1 MNVASLREDSPA
13 ISLHD
18 LRKVYQVTER
28 ESGVKAA
35 LISIFNRKIKDIV
48 SVDDLSFDV
57 ASGEIVG
64 FLGPN
69 GAGKTTTIKMLAGL
83 LHPSGGAVHVLGQ
96 VPWKRKR
103 ELLRQITLIMGQ
115 RNQLQWDLPSMDSYE
130 FLRAIYE
137 IPYDSYKKTLNELTE
152 MLEIGAILNK
162 PVRNLSLGER
172 MKCEIAGAL
181 LHRPSVVFLDEP
193 SIGLDVAVQHR
204 LRNFIAEYNRLYGAT
219 VLLTS
224 HYVPDVEVL
233 CKRVIFINQGKMVY
247 DGQLSKIADRILPYR
262 TVVLQLSGGQS
273 PPNLE
278 SYGKVLENVDGR
290 VKLEVAKA
298 QTASVTSRL
307 LADLPV
313 NDLSVVDPPI
323 EEVIR
328 YMFNIHEDE
337 SAELSVKEAAV

>member
-1 MNVASLREDSPA
+1 MNVMPLQETPPA
-13 ISLHD
+13 ISLD
-18 LRKVYQVTER
+18 NLRKVYQVAER
-28 ESGVKAA
+28 ETGVKAA
-35 LISIFNRKIKDIV
+35 LISVFNRKTKDVV
-48 SVDDLSFDV
+48 SVDDLSFNV
-57 ASGEIVG
+57 NSGEIVG

-83 LHPSGGAVHVLGQ
+83 LHPSGGDVHVLGQ
-96 VPWKRKR
+96 VPWKRKSD
-103 ELLRQITLIMGQ
+103 LLRQITLIMGQ

-137 IPYDSYKKTLNELTE
+137 IPYDSYKKTLGELSE
-152 MLEIGAILNK
+152 MLDIGDILNK

-181 LHRPSVVFLDEP
+181 LHRPKVVFLDEP

-204 LRNFIAEYNRLYGAT
+204 LRNFIAEYNSLHGAT

-224 HYVPDVEVL
+224 HYVPDVEIL

-247 DGQLSKIADRILPYR
+247 DGQLSQIADRILPHR
-262 TVVLQLSGGQS
+262 TVILQLSG
-273 PPNLE
+273 NETYDLDV
-278 SYGKVLENVDGR
+278 YGKVLENAHGR

-328 YMFNIHEDE
+328 YMFNINENEE
-337 SAELSVKEAAV
+337 SPTSVKEAV

>member
-1 MNVASLREDSPA
+1 MNVSPPSMPA
-13 ISLHD
+13 ISLRD
-18 LRKVYQVTER
+18 LRKVYKVPER
-28 ESGVKAA
+28 DSGVKAA
-35 LISIFNRKIKDIV
+35 LLSVFNRKTKDVV

-57 ASGEIVG
+57 EAGEIVG

-83 LHPSGGAVHVLGQ
+83 IHPSSGEVHVLGQ
-96 VPWKRKR
+96 IPWKRKSD
-103 ELLRQITLIMGQ
+103 LLKQITLIMGQ

-137 IPYDSYKKTLNELTE
+137 IPYDDYKKTLKELTE
-152 MLEIGAILNK
+152 MLDIGDVLNK

-181 LHRPSVVFLDEP
+181 LYRPHIVFLDEP

-204 LRNFIAEYNRLYGAT
+204 LRNFIAEYNRLHGAT
-219 VLLTS
+219 ILLTS

-233 CKRVIFINQGKMVY
+233 CKRVIFINQGKLVY
-247 DGQLSKIADRILPYR
+247 DGQLSQIADRIMPYR
-262 TVVLQLSGGQS
+262 TIALQLSGNEQH
-273 PPNLE
+273 NME
-278 SYGKVLENVDGR
+278 HYGKVVENIDGR

-298 QTASVTSRL
+298 QTASVTSRI

-313 NDLSVVDPPI
+313 KDLSVIDPPI
-323 EEVIR
+323 EEIIR
-328 YMFNIHEDE
+328 YMFTINEGEE
-337 SAELSVKEAAV
+337 SKDSVKEVV